1 MQVQRFEKKKSILK
15 HLGKDGKDVRA
26 LSRMIERWEVEFDWT
41 YYTINGDGVSEETQ
55 SIETTPIE
63 IFLPPEKTISS
74 KVDTNISSKVDT
86 DLKEE
91 LEMERINT
99 KYYKDWM
106 YAVKDVY
113 DKVIEEVFNL
123 CYAKHEVRVKA
134 REVIAERLS
143 HIEQLQ

>member
-1 MQVQRFEKKKSILK
+1 MQFEKKKSILK

-41 YYTINGDGVSEETQ
+41 YYTISGDGVSEETQ
-55 SIETTPIE
+55 PKQKPNIE

-74 KVDTNISSKVDT
+74 KVDTN
-86 DLKEE
+86 LQEE

-99 KYYKDWM
+99 QYYKDWM

>member
-41 YYTINGDGVSEETQ
+41 YYTISGDGVSEETQ
-55 SIETTPIE
+55 SIQKPNIE

-74 KVDTNISSKVDT
+74 KVDTTSSKVDT
-86 DLKEE
+86 DLQDE

-123 CYAKHEVRVKA
+123 CYAKHEVRAKA